1 MAGGGPPRSLAVRSV
16 TDETASPPM
25 GAGQAPTTGPPANN
39 RTMPPRV
46 PRKLATQERAKGTAG
61 PGRAVGP
68 STRTGRTPQLTGIPR
83 IRLVS
88 RRSRTPRKAR
98 KAPTAPTVRSS
109 PVGPARRGDPNE
121 ATDPAGATVPAS
133 TTGPAGVT
141 VPATVTTH
149 PVRGRDPAGTA
160 SIKDGPTILAPHG
173 GRTALIRVTRA
184 VQVTRAQVSRRRSVV
199 VVAAAVAHSR
209 PFANPPCPRCG
220 CLLRYQPRYCLRF
233 QACRSS
239 LRSKRPSDLPPA
251 RRPFRSLRSRCRS
264 S

>member
-61 PGRAVGP
+61 PGRAA
-68 STRTGRTPQLTGIPR
+68 QLTGMPR

-98 KAPTAPTVRSS
+98 TAPTAPTVRSS
-109 PVGPARRGDPNE
+109 PVSPARRGDPNE

-141 VPATVTTH
+141 VPARVTTH

-173 GRTALIRVTRA
+173 GRTALIRATPA
-184 VQVTRAQVSRRRSVV
+184 FQVTRAQVSRRRSVVV

>member
-46 PRKLATQERAKGTAG
+46 PRKLATQKLATG

-68 STRTGRTPQLTGIPR
+68 ATRTGRTPQPTGIPR

-98 KAPTAPTVRSS
+98 KARKAPTAPTARSS
-109 PVGPARRGDPNE
+109 PVSPARRGDPNE

-141 VPATVTTH
+141 VPARVTTEL
-149 PVRGRDPAGTA
+149 VRGRDPVGTA
-160 SIKDGPTILAPHG
+160 SIKDGPTTLAPHG
-173 GRTALIRVTRA
+173 GRTAPIRA
-184 VQVTRAQVSRRRSVV
+184 VQVTRQVSRRRRSVV
-199 VVAAAVAHSR
+199 AAAAAVAHSR

-239 LRSKRPSDLPPA
+239 LRSKRPSDLPLA